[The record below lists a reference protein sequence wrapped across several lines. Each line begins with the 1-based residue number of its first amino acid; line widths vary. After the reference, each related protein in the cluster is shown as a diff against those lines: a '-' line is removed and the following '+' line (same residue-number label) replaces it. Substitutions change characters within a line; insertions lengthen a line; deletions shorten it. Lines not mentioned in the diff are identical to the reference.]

1 MEWSSLSETLE
12 RRDESF
18 DVGGDIEVF
27 GVSGDEPEVKDL
39 GEKYASKPEWKVIE
53 EGGVLSIPVEDDQPL
68 NVKRTL

>member
-39 GEKYASKPEWKVIE
+39 EENYASKPE
-53 EGGVLSIPVEDDQPL
+53 
-68 NVKRTL
+68 R